1 MNFSNMDQ
9 ELEKPVAR
17 IDISLEVNRNQPFS
31 FHLLTWRAIEL
42 FPRGW
47 AKSQWNRTW
56 FDFFGPR
63 PPAKPMPWRRDSNHL
78 HSKKPSFFHRAS
90 SLPKDSL

>member
-1 MNFSNMDQ
+1 MNFLNMDQ
-9 ELEKPVAR
+9 EFEKPVAR

-31 FHLLTWRAIEL
+31 FHLLTWRALEL

-63 PPAKPMPWRRDSNHL
+63 PPAKPMPWRRDSNQ
-78 HSKKPSFFHRAS
+78 KPSFFHRAS